1 MTLPVHA
8 RSRSTAPRGRLAPRD
23 PFRELDELY
32 DRLTSLWES
41 SFGGAVDRWVPSAD
55 LEETDDA
62 WSLELE
68 LPGVARDDVDVQLQ
82 DRVLTVA
89 GEVQEKERSGILHR
103 RARRVGAFQYS
114 VTLPGEVDADGVE
127 ASLHDGVLTV
137 RVPKSP
143 AAKPRRIAIS
153 S

>member
-1 MTLPVHA
+1 MALPVLS
-8 RSRSTAPRGRLAPRD
+8 RSRNMATRD

-32 DRLTSLWES
+32 DRFTSLWQSEL
-41 SFGGAVDRWVPSAD
+41 GGVVDRWVPSAD

-82 DRVLTVA
+82 DRVLTVS
-89 GEVQEKERSGILHR
+89 GEVKEKERTGVLHR
-103 RARRVGAFQYS
+103 RTRRVGAFQYS
-114 VTLPGEVDADGVE
+114 VTLPGDVDADSVQ
-127 ASLHDGVLTV
+127 AHLHDGVLTV
-137 RVPKSP
+137 RVPKSQ